1 MVGKIGNGESAFP
14 LSSVTTAKKTYDMG
28 PAAVPISAIGS
39 VKTASPARDR
49 SQLLKPRKRVEPPPV
64 PEAAEGSRPEPVTG
78 KGRGTSGMKK
88 GVQVVPTALEEVLGT
103 PLGKPRRTDRSV
115 RGPRVRAKALFCL
128 DCSTNK
134 VVLARNISEPLPI
147 ASITKLL
154 TAMTV
159 IDEMKLDRV
168 IKVPADIRKVP
179 RHRVGIRPGDRLS
192 TRDLLHGMLIE
203 SGNDCAEALARAYPK
218 GGRSAFVR
226 AMNRKAARIGA
237 SKTLV
242 YTPSGLDMN
251 ITLGRK
257 NGRTLTTKRPNIATA
272 SDVAIIAR
280 HAFRYPLIRKISSM
294 KRYTMRTNGGKKRVY
309 NLRSNDRLLDRPL
322 PVAGAKTGYTNRA
335 GRCIVA
341 LFKDLKKAKNYMVVV
356 LNTPRHFRAA
366 EKIYHWACKTF

>member
-1 MVGKIGNGESAFP
+1 MVGKVGKGEAIFP
-14 LSSVTTAKKTYDMG
+14 LSSGTPGKKRYDLG

-39 VKTASPARDR
+39 VRTASPARDDSR
-49 SQLLKPRKRVEPPPV
+49 VIEPSKRVKPPPV
-64 PEAAEGSRPEPVTG
+64 PAEAEGSRPEPLIG
-78 KGRGTSGMKK
+78 EERGTSGTKR

-103 PLGKPRRTDRSV
+103 PLGKPRKTDRSV
-115 RGPRVRAKALFCL
+115 RGPRVRAKALFCI

-159 IDEMKLDRV
+159 IDGMKLGRV

-179 RHRVGIRPGDRLS
+179 RHRVGIRPGDHLS
-192 TRDLLHGMLIE
+192 VKDLLHGMLIE

-218 GGRSAFVR
+218 GGHSGFVR
-226 AMNRKAARIGA
+226 AMNRKATLIGA

-242 YTPSGLDMN
+242 YTPSGLDMS

-257 NGRTLTTKRPNIATA
+257 NGRKLRTKKPNIATA

-294 KRYTMRTNGGKKRVY
+294 KRYTMRTRGGKKRVY
-309 NLRSNDRLLDRPL
+309 ALRSNDRLLDRPL
-322 PVAGAKTGYTNRA
+322 PLAGAKTGYTNQA

-341 LFKDLKKAKNYMVVV
+341 LFKDEKKAKSYVVVV
-356 LNTPRHFRAA
+356 LNTRRHFKAA